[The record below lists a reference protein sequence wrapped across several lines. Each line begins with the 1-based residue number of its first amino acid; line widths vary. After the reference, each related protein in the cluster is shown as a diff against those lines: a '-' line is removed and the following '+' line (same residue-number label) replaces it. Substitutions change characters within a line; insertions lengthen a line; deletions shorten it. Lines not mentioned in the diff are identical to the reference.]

1 MKLPFTLTRRAW
13 IIIIA
18 ILALAFIWTVLRFFI
33 LHYDPIRPLLI
44 AIFEP
49 YLLLTGK
56 LSNFILSFS
65 CPGAEIVNYDIFYH
79 NDKLYSFESGVLF
92 KKWLLLLLLIY
103 WIVRSPLTEK
113 LFFTIIIIVAHFLI
127 VSADN
132 AILAD
137 IVVNGYDEESL
148 PKISK
153 TPGLL
158 VLITFFTI
166 WLLRYRK
173 MILEFLSGLKLNTQL
188 VDSKIPEL
196 IIVMYLYVVLN
207 NFLYGIFDL
216 HIWRNLMIVT
226 VHKIL
231 TAIGYNSVIEG
242 FYIIGDNGTV
252 LIDRGCV
259 GYNSMLKFAVIV
271 FLTGVN
277 NVRRW
282 SYIFS
287 GAAFLEIISGL
298 RLILIFIWYENYGFE
313 RAIQFHDFTKS
324 AIHVIIF
331 IMWIIWFEFFTDIRP
346 KQGKKKRK
354 IYSLFI

>member
-1 MKLPFTLTRRAW
+1 L
-13 IIIIA
+13 I
-18 ILALAFIWTVLRFFI
+18 VL
-33 LHYDPIRPLLI
+33 L
-44 AIFEP
+44 
-49 YLLLTGK
+49 
-56 LSNFILSFS
+56 
-65 CPGAEIVNYDIFYH
+65 
-79 NDKLYSFESGVLF
+79 
-92 KKWLLLLLLIY
+92 Y

-127 VSADN
+127 ISVDN
-132 AILAD
+132 AVLAE

-148 PKISK
+148 PKISR

-173 MILEFLSGLKLNTQL
+173 LILEFLSKFRLNTQL
-188 VDSKIPEL
+188 IDSKIPEL
-196 IIVMYLYVVLN
+196 IIVMYLYVVFN

-216 HIWRNLMIVT
+216 HIWRNLMMAA

-231 TAIGYNSVIEG
+231 TVIGYDSIVQG
-242 FYIIGDNGTV
+242 HYIIGDYGTV

-271 FLTGVN
+271 FLTGVSN
-277 NVRRW
+277 WRRW
-282 SYIFS
+282 MYILS
-287 GAAFLEIISGL
+287 GVVFLEIISGA

-313 RAIQFHDFTKS
+313 RAIHFHDFTKS

-331 IMWIIWFEFFTDIRP
+331 VLWIIWFEFFTDIRP
-346 KQGKKKRK
+346 KQGKKQRK
-354 IYSLFI
+354 IYPLFIS